1 MCIVYQPLIVDHDN
15 YNYDAD
21 NDENDS
27 ALTQGSLFPLIKQW
41 LAVNAQLLEI

>member
-21 NDENDS
+21 NDENDN
-27 ALTQGSLFPLIKQW
+27 ALTRGSPFSSIKQW